1 LRSRLDGSCLNR
13 LEGRSESLSS
23 CLMLECVHSMTMKGF
38 HRKRSIAF
46 WLLLALLLF
55 VPVRAA
61 LGEAANSLHK
71 PTDYVNDYAHVLSP
85 QGATRLDRI
94 CMELNHSQANAQ
106 VAIVTIHSLDGRDAA
121 EYASELEDK
130 WKIGK
135 KGSDRGVLVL
145 LAVDDHK
152 WRIDVGYGLE
162 GILNDAKIGD
172 IGRSMAPYL
181 RAKDYDNAVLLVV
194 GQLAQ
199 VIATDAHITLTGEP
213 ALPPKPA
220 SPKSSRGHTP
230 LPILV
235 ILVLLITV
243 FPLFI
248 LFLFVGTILR
258 AVHGGG
264 GFRTVGGGGDNDS
277 SGGGSSGG
285 SSGSSDSG
293 SSSDSGVSD
302 GGSFGGGG
310 AGGSW

>member
-1 LRSRLDGSCLNR
+1 
-13 LEGRSESLSS
+13 
-23 CLMLECVHSMTMKGF
+23 MAMKGF

-46 WLLLALLLF
+46 WLLLAELLF
-55 VPVRAA
+55 VPVLPA
-61 LGEAANSLHK
+61 LAEAANSLHK

-85 QGATRLDRI
+85 GGATRLDRI

-106 VAIVTIHSLDGRDAA
+106 LAIVTIHSLDGNDAA
-121 EYASELEDK
+121 EYASQLEDK

-172 IGRSMAPYL
+172 IGRSMVPYL
-181 RAKDYDNAVLLVV
+181 RAKDYDNALLLAV

-199 VIATDAHITLTGEP
+199 VIATDAHITLTDQP
-213 ALPPKPA
+213 AVAQHSA
-220 SPKSSRGHTP
+220 SPRSSKDHIP
-230 LPILV
+230 IPILI
-235 ILVLLITV
+235 ILVFLMVL
-243 FPLFI
+243 FPSTI

-264 GFRTVGGGGDNDS
+264 GFRAVGGGGGYDS
-277 SGGGSSGG
+277 GDGGSS
-285 SSGSSDSG
+285 SSDSG
-293 SSSDSGVSD
+293 SSGDSGVSD

-310 AGGSW
+310 AGGDW

>member
-1 LRSRLDGSCLNR
+1 
-13 LEGRSESLSS
+13 
-23 CLMLECVHSMTMKGF
+23 MLECVHSIEMKGV
-38 HRKRSIAF
+38 HRRRSIAF
-46 WLLLALLLF
+46 WLVLAELLF
-55 VPVRAA
+55 VPVRSA
-61 LGEAANSLHK
+61 LAETANSLHK

-85 QGATRLDRI
+85 EAATRLDRI

-106 VAIVTIHSLDGRDAA
+106 FAIVTIHSLDGDDAA
-121 EYASELEDK
+121 EYASQLEDK

-172 IGRSMAPYL
+172 IGRSMVPYL
-181 RAKDYDNAVLLVV
+181 RAKDYDNAVLLAV
-194 GQLAQ
+194 GQVAQ
-199 VIATDAHITLTGEP
+199 VIATDAHITLTDQA
-213 ALPPKPA
+213 ALAQQPA
-220 SPKSSRGHTP
+220 SPRSSRGHIP

-235 ILVLLITV
+235 ILVLLITL

-248 LFLFVGTILR
+248 LVLFVGTILR
-258 AVHGGG
+258 AVHGGGG

-285 SSGSSDSG
+285 GSGSSDSG
-293 SSSDSGVSD
+293 SSGDSGVSD
-302 GGSFGGGG
+302 GGRFGGGG
-310 AGGSW
+310 AGGEW

>member
-1 LRSRLDGSCLNR
+1 
-13 LEGRSESLSS
+13 
-23 CLMLECVHSMTMKGF
+23 MKGF
-38 HRKRSIAF
+38 HPKRSIAL
-46 WLLLALLLF
+46 WLLLAEFLF
-55 VPVRAA
+55 LPVRSVLA
-61 LGEAANSLHK
+61 EAANSLPK

-85 QGATRLDRI
+85 EGATRLDRI
-94 CMELNHSQANAQ
+94 CMDLNHSRANAQ
-106 VAIVTIHSLDGRDAA
+106 VAIVTIHTLDGDDAA
-121 EYASELEDK
+121 DYTSQLEDK
-130 WKIGK
+130 WKIGR

-172 IGRSMAPYL
+172 IGRSMVPYL
-181 RAKDYDNAVLLVV
+181 RARDYDNAVLLVV

-199 VIATDAHITLTGEP
+199 VIATDAHITLTDEP
-213 ALPPKPA
+213 TLPPKPA
-220 SPKSSRGHTP
+220 SSRSSKGHIP

-235 ILVLLITV
+235 ILVCLITV

-264 GFRTVGGGGDNDS
+264 GRFRTVDRGGDNDS
-277 SGGGSSGG
+277 SGGGSGRG

-293 SSSDSGVSD
+293 SSSDSSVSD

-310 AGGSW
+310 AGGDW

>member
-1 LRSRLDGSCLNR
+1 
-13 LEGRSESLSS
+13 
-23 CLMLECVHSMTMKGF
+23 MKGF
-38 HRKRSIAF
+38 HHKRSMAF
-46 WLLLALLLF
+46 VLLLAELLF
-55 VPVRAA
+55 VPGTVAPA
-61 LGEAANSLHK
+61 ESVKSLQK

-85 QGATRLDRI
+85 EGATRLDRI

-106 VAIVTIHSLDGRDAA
+106 LAIVTIHSLDGNDAA
-121 EYASELEDK
+121 DYASQLEDK

-181 RAKDYDNAVLLVV
+181 RAKDYDNAVLLAV

-199 VIATDAHITLTGEP
+199 VIATDAHIALPDQP
-213 ALPPKPA
+213 ALAQQPA
-220 SPKSSRGHTP
+220 SPRSSRNHIP
-230 LPILV
+230 IPILV
-235 ILVLLITV
+235 ILVFLMIS
-243 FPLFI
+243 FPSTI

-258 AVHGGG
+258 SVHGGGG

-277 SGGGSSGG
+277 SGGGS
-285 SSGSSDSG
+285 GSSDSG
-293 SSSDSGVSD
+293 SSGDSGVFD
-302 GGSFGGGG
+302 GGSFSGGG
-310 AGGSW
+310 AGGEW

>member
-1 LRSRLDGSCLNR
+1 
-13 LEGRSESLSS
+13 
-23 CLMLECVHSMTMKGF
+23 MLECVHSIAMKGF
-38 HRKRSIAF
+38 LRKRSIAF
-46 WLLLALLLF
+46 WLLLAQLLL
-55 VPVRAA
+55 VPVRAVLA
-61 LGEAANSLHK
+61 EAANSLHK

-85 QGATRLDRI
+85 EGATRLDRI
-94 CMELNHSQANAQ
+94 CMELNHSLANAQ
-106 VAIVTIHSLDGRDAA
+106 LVIVTIHSLDGNDAA
-121 EYASELEDK
+121 DYASQFEDK

-172 IGRSMAPYL
+172 IGRSMVPYL
-181 RAKDYDNAVLLVV
+181 RAKDYDNAVLLAV

-199 VIATDAHITLTGEP
+199 VIATDAHITLTDQP
-213 ALPPKPA
+213 ALAQHPA
-220 SPKSSRGHTP
+220 SPRSSRDHIP
-230 LPILV
+230 IPILV
-235 ILVLLITV
+235 ILVFLMVL
-243 FPLFI
+243 FPSTI

-258 AVHGGG
+258 AVHGGGG

-285 SSGSSDSG
+285 GSGSSDSG
-293 SSSDSGVSD
+293 SSGDSGVSD

-310 AGGSW
+310 AGGDW

>member
-1 LRSRLDGSCLNR
+1 
-13 LEGRSESLSS
+13 
-23 CLMLECVHSMTMKGF
+23 MKGF
-38 HRKRSIAF
+38 HPKRSIAL
-46 WLLLALLLF
+46 WLLLAELLF
-55 VPVRAA
+55 VPVRAV
-61 LGEAANSLHK
+61 LGEAVNSLPK

-106 VAIVTIHSLDGRDAA
+106 LAIVTIHSLDGNDTA
-121 EYASELEDK
+121 EYASQLEDR

-135 KGSDRGVLVL
+135 KGSDRGVLLL

-162 GILNDAKIGD
+162 GILNDAKVGD
-172 IGRSMAPYL
+172 IGRSMVPDL
-181 RAKDYDNAVLLVV
+181 RAQDYDNAVLLAV

-199 VIATDAHITLTGEP
+199 AIATDAHVTLTDQP
-213 ALPPKPA
+213 ALAQHPA
-220 SPKSSRGHTP
+220 SPRSSRGHIP
-230 LPILV
+230 VPILV

-248 LFLFVGTILR
+248 LFLFVGTILQAR
-258 AVHGGG
+258 HGGG
-264 GFRTVGGGGDNDS
+264 GFRTVGGGGDSDS

-285 SSGSSDSG
+285 GSGSSDSG
-293 SSSDSGVSD
+293 SSGDSGVSD

-310 AGGSW
+310 AGGTW

>member
-1 LRSRLDGSCLNR
+1 
-13 LEGRSESLSS
+13 
-23 CLMLECVHSMTMKGF
+23 MLECVHSIAMKGF

-46 WLLLALLLF
+46 WLLLAEFLF

-61 LGEAANSLHK
+61 LAEAANSLHK

-94 CMELNHSQANAQ
+94 CMELNHSQADAQ
-106 VAIVTIHSLDGRDAA
+106 IAIVTIHSLDGNDAA
-121 EYASELEDK
+121 EYASQLEDK

-172 IGRSMAPYL
+172 IGRSMVPYL
-181 RAKDYDNAVLLVV
+181 RAKDYDNAVLLAV
-194 GQLAQ
+194 GQLART
-199 VIATDAHITLTGEP
+199 IATDAHITLTDEP
-213 ALPPKPA
+213 ALPRQPA
-220 SPKSSRGHTP
+220 NSRSPRDRIP
-230 LPILV
+230 IPILV
-235 ILVLLITV
+235 ILVFLITL

-258 AVHGGG
+258 AAHGGGG
-264 GFRTVGGGGDNDS
+264 GFRTVGGRGDNDS
-277 SGGGSSGG
+277 GGGGSGG
-285 SSGSSDSG
+285 SDSG
-293 SSSDSGVSD
+293 SSDSGVSD
-302 GGSFGGGG
+302 GGSFGGGS
-310 AGGSW
+310 AGGDW